1 MSAPKL
7 KPDAL
12 IAIDK
17 LRSDIESYLDMPTIV
32 EPSNAMAA
40 IEVRIM
46 VIGANTLNPLPKDND
61 VELYVPYEW
70 NLPVVVSVRA
80 TGGNSYQS
88 LSGQAAWI
96 NMQLAN
102 FLENELYEIKEVSQA
117 LDAPK
122 GLRMSGSMNQLKV
135 VGDAEITNATFSKA
149 GFSGN
154 KESDDYDSYDGPF
167 TYREDWN
174 LTMVL
179 TVHREYDSP
188 TLREVRFYNPQLDE
202 EVVIPPEENQ

>member
-1 MSAPKL
+1 
-7 KPDAL
+7 
-12 IAIDK
+12 
-17 LRSDIESYLDMPTIV
+17 
-32 EPSNAMAA
+32 
-40 IEVRIM
+40 
-46 VIGANTLNPLPKDND
+46 
-61 VELYVPYEW
+61 
-70 NLPVVVSVRA
+70 
-80 TGGNSYQS
+80 
-88 LSGQAAWI
+88 
-96 NMQLAN
+96 MQLAN

>member
-80 TGGNSYQS
+80 TGETLTNRFQDK
-88 LSGQAAWI
+88 LR
-96 NMQLAN
+96 
-102 FLENELYEIKEVSQA
+102 
-117 LDAPK
+117 
-122 GLRMSGSMNQLKV
+122 GLTCN
-135 VGDAEITNATFSKA
+135 
-149 GFSGN
+149 
-154 KESDDYDSYDGPF
+154 
-167 TYREDWN
+167 W
-174 LTMVL
+174 LT
-179 TVHREYDSP
+179 S
-188 TLREVRFYNPQLDE
+188 
-202 EVVIPPEENQ
+202 